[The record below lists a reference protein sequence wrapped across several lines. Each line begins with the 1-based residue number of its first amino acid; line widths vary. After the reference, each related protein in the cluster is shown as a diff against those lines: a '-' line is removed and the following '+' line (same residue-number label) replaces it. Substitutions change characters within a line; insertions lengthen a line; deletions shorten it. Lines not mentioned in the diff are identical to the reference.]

1 MTGAKRE
8 LRDLIAEMRI
18 QFDKVREKSAWLDL
32 KQAEFRPDDEIALW
46 GLMQAKEQLTIE
58 QSVLAG
64 HAQLVQERARDKR
77 VKLTQDNNRFMD
89 TIRQYARRLP

>member
-32 KQAEFRPDDEIALW
+32 KQSEFRPDDEIAFW

-64 HAQLVQERARDKR
+64 HAGMAQELIRKKKIRLDR
-77 VKLTQDNNRFMD
+77 GTTRFLNQIAD
-89 TIRQYARRLP
+89 YSREY